1 MAKTRHQEE
10 PTSNRAT
17 LLVLVVGGVLVAG
30 LVVWALTRTVEPAAE
45 PAASATTVATTA
57 GSIDTAATTV
67 PLSTTQPITATS
79 PVASTTAAAPVAPP
93 QPHGDRSSVKRIA
106 AEDLRAK
113 MNRNEVT
120 VIDVRDAAAYG
131 AGHIA
136 GAINI
141 PFASVESMLDLIPKD
156 KPVVTYCT

>member
-1 MAKTRHQEE
+1 MAKTRHQQE

-17 LLVLVVGGVLVAG
+17 MLVLVAGGVLVAA

-45 PAASATTVATTA
+45 SAAGPVAATAGNFDTVASTPA
-57 GSIDTAATTV
+57 
-67 PLSTTQPITATS
+67 STTQPITATS
-79 PVASTTAAAPVAPP
+79 PTASTTAAAPTPPP

-120 VIDVRDAAAYG
+120 VIDVRDAASYG
-131 AGHIA
+131 ASHIA

>member
-1 MAKTRHQEE
+1 M
-10 PTSNRAT
+10 
-17 LLVLVVGGVLVAG
+17 LVLGAGGVLVAA
-30 LVVWALTRTVEPAAE
+30 LVVWALTRTVETAE
-45 PAASATTVATTA
+45 PATTVATTA
-57 GSIDTAATTV
+57 GSIDTVASTA

-79 PVASTTAAAPVAPP
+79 PTASTTAAPPVAPP

-120 VIDVRDAAAYG
+120 VIDVRDASAYG
-131 AGHIA
+131 ASHIA

>member
-1 MAKTRHQEE
+1 
-10 PTSNRAT
+10 
-17 LLVLVVGGVLVAG
+17 VLVAA

-45 PAASATTVATTA
+45 PVATTA
-57 GSIDTAATTV
+57 GSIDTVASTA
-67 PLSTTQPITATS
+67 PLSTTQPIPATS
-79 PVASTTAAAPVAPP
+79 SPIASTTAAAPTPPP

-120 VIDVRDAAAYG
+120 VIDVRDASAYG
-131 AGHIA
+131 ASHIA

-141 PFASVESMLDLIPKD
+141 PFASIESMLDLIPKD

>member
-1 MAKTRHQEE
+1 MAKTRHQQE

-17 LLVLVVGGVLVAG
+17 MLVLVAGGVLVAA
-30 LVVWALTRTVEPAAE
+30 LVVWALTRTVEPA
-45 PAASATTVATTA
+45 PTTA
-57 GSIDTAATTV
+57 GSIDTVAPTPA
-67 PLSTTQPITATS
+67 STTQPFNTPPLTAS
-79 PVASTTAAAPVAPP
+79 STTASATTSAATPPP

-120 VIDVRDAAAYG
+120 VIDVRDAASYSAS
-131 AGHIA
+131 HIA